1 MDSPAGHGKTLARPP
16 PHFPCIKTARN
27 VPNQLEEQNATS
39 CTNTPC
45 NKAKRKSPANTKG
58 KKVKYWKE
66 SWQETVLVLGFGPQN
81 PNRKILFYWTNN
93 SVSVLISSLISN
105 QNLFGVD
112 YTTNVSPFLPWRII
126 ERGSLRDCALRF
138 ACAPE
143 ELCLLCL
150 RSVVALGRQIC
161 GSSSSYR
168 HNSFPR
174 HLQHPFANSLNHLYG
189 RRRIF
194 VCGLC
199 VLPETKRRKGKG
211 VR

>member
-1 MDSPAGHGKTLARPP
+1 MPQVAP
-16 PHFPCIKTARN
+16 I
-27 VPNQLEEQNATS
+27 
-39 CTNTPC
+39 TPC

-126 ERGSLRDCALRF
+126 ERGLCAS
-138 ACAPE
+138 
-143 ELCLLCL
+143 LCLCARRVVFAVPPECCSVGAADL
-150 RSVVALGRQIC
+150 RQQQQLS
-161 GSSSSYR
+161 
-168 HNSFPR
+168 P
-174 HLQHPFANSLNHLYG
+174 
-189 RRRIF
+189 
-194 VCGLC
+194 
-199 VLPETKRRKGKG
+199 
-211 VR
+211 